1 MKALEEA
8 RKFYEDFGCDMIA
21 REFPDFEDRIAVG
34 LVGRGSECF
43 GFDDR
48 FSRDHDFEQGFCL
61 WLTDADDILIGEA
74 LAKAYRE
81 LPIRA
86 AAARSRLGETNRG
99 VRRIGFFYR
108 RCLGCDRPPKD
119 AREWLRLP
127 SWALAEATN
136 GAVWRDGLGA
146 FTAIRETLLHGMPED
161 VRRKK
166 LAARLIGMAQSG
178 QYNYE
183 RCLRHGEEGAA
194 MLALAEFV
202 RESCGTIYLLNRA
215 HMPYYKWALRGLER
229 LPLLSDMREPLEFLL
244 TAENDAE
251 GRQTKRAVVED
262 ICASLVPVLREQGL
276 TDGDWDYLEPHAF
289 AVQERIEDAEIRGM
303 HVMDDGVNEY

>member
-1 MKALEEA
+1 MQALEEA
-8 RKFYEDFGCDMIA
+8 RIFYESFGRDMIHS
-21 REFPDFEDRIAVG
+21 EFPEFEDRIAVG

-43 GFDDR
+43 GFDDAL
-48 FSRDHDFEQGFCL
+48 SRDHDFEQGFCL
-61 WLTDADDILIGEA
+61 WLTDADDILIGET

-86 AAARSRLGETNRG
+86 ASARSRLGEANRG
-99 VRRIGFFYR
+99 PRRIGFFYR
-108 RCLGCDRPPKD
+108 RYLGSDRPPKD
-119 AREWLRLP
+119 ARDWLRLP

-136 GAVWRDGLGA
+136 GAVWRDELGA
-146 FTAIRETLLHGMPED
+146 FSAIREELLHGMPED

-194 MLALAEFV
+194 MLALADFV
-202 RESCGTIYLLNRA
+202 RESCGAIYLLNRA

-229 LPLLSDMREPLEFLL
+229 LPLLADMREPLEFLL
-244 TAENDAE
+244 TAENDPE
-251 GRQTKRAVVED
+251 GRQTKCAVVED
-262 ICASLVPVLREQGL
+262 ICASLVPVLRAQHL
-276 TDGDWDYLEPHAF
+276 SDGDWDYLEPHAF
-289 AVQERIEDAEIRGM
+289 AVQERIEDAEIRDM